1 MSDSEI
7 TDLEVYIKYY
17 ESEHEEIKKKIM
29 KVVKTMANL
38 HASLKEVESYLDKAY
53 LDLKNKEHT
62 K

>member
-17 ESEHEEIKKKIM
+17 ERIKKKIM

-38 HASLKEVESYLDKAY
+38 HASLTEVESYLDKAY